1 MSGTTRVRRSRRTVT
16 AAAALGVVALSGSLA
31 LPSQS
36 AFAGTA
42 PGVKLAVQAPAS
54 VGFAGQ
60 PVAFTETITN
70 TGAEAATYAL
80 SLTTTSEQG
89 TPSDAVTIGYKD
101 PANGAWK
108 SVPLEFRTGTDTATY
123 DGTVRGITVP
133 AGRTVKLSMR
143 IGAPM
148 GLPHRGATN
157 GGFRAMAL
165 RSAVTLPGSD
175 VALAEQ
181 VKTIKVESIRTSLAS
196 VPATAV
202 AGGAPV
208 EFDAVLANPTPSGY
222 VNLGNVLFS
231 DAHATV
237 QVREADG
244 TWTTPRKVTGGTA
257 GDLTGVYLRGRDS
270 TIGAG
275 KTLVTR
281 VRVSYDAN
289 TPLGAS
295 RISPCLFVNE
305 GSVPFQGTTLCGS
318 GSTVK
323 VVAPTGAPVRPTA
336 APAAKVPAKV
346 PAKPAAAE
354 PVAKV
359 PAEPVAAAQPTA
371 AAPAPAPA
379 TVPAADPAAPVVG
392 ELAAT
397 GAGTDLAQVVAAAVL
412 STLGAAA
419 VLLARRL
426 RRRA

>member
-1 MSGTTRVRRSRRTVT
+1 MSSTIRVRRSRRTVT
-16 AAAALGVVALSGSLA
+16 AAAALGVVALGGSLA
-31 LPSQS
+31 LPAQA
-36 AFAGTA
+36 AFAGSA

-70 TGAEAATYAL
+70 TGAEAATYVL
-80 SLTTTSEQG
+80 SLSTTSELG
-89 TPSDAVTIGYKD
+89 TPPESITIDYKD
-101 PANGAWK
+101 PANGAWT
-108 SVPLEFRTGTDTATY
+108 SVPLAFHVGSGAATY

-148 GLPHRGATN
+148 GLPHQGASN
-157 GGFRAMAL
+157 GGFRSMVL
-165 RSAVTLPGSD
+165 RSVVTLPGSD
-175 VALAEQ
+175 VAPAEQ

-202 AGGAPV
+202 AGGAPI
-208 EFDAVLANPTPSGY
+208 EFDAVLANPTPSAY
-222 VNLGNVLFS
+222 INLGNVLFS

-237 QVREADG
+237 QVRKADG
-244 TWTTPRKVTGGTA
+244 TWTTLTKVTGGTD
-257 GDLTGVYLRGRDS
+257 GDPTGVYLQGRDS

-281 VRVSYDAN
+281 VRVSYDRN

-295 RISPCLFVNE
+295 AISPCVFVNE
-305 GSVPFQGTTLCGS
+305 GSTPFQGTTLCGQ
-318 GSTVK
+318 GSQVR
-323 VVAPTGAPVRPTA
+323 VVAPTGAPAEPTA
-336 APAAKVPAKV
+336 TPAAKVPAKV
-346 PAKPAAAE
+346 PAKPVAKAPAK
-354 PVAKV
+354 PVAEVQPAAV
-359 PAEPVAAAQPTA
+359 P
-371 AAPAPAPA
+371 AAPATAATPAAPA
-379 TVPAADPAAPVVG
+379 TAATAAPLTG

-397 GAGTDLAQVVAAAVL
+397 GAESNLAPAVAAAVL
-412 STLGAAA
+412 STLGAGA